1 VSRVKVRAIYRP
13 WVVTADGGEQLA
25 AVATRMQDNQ
35 VGSVVVTV
43 GGRLA
48 GIVTERDLTRAIAE
62 GADPEV
68 ATAAEYMTET
78 LASIDPDAD
87 VRDVVEALLELQ
99 CRHLP
104 VTDGGTLVGMV
115 SVRDLLGTVVRLA

>member
-1 VSRVKVRAIYRP
+1 MKVRAIYRP
-13 WVVTADGGEQLA
+13 WVVTADGDERLA
-25 AVATRMQDNQ
+25 DVATRMQDNQ
-35 VGSVVVTV
+35 VGSLVVTV

-62 GADPEV
+62 GVDPEV
-68 ATAAEYMTET
+68 ATAADFMTQAP
-78 LASIDPDAD
+78 ASIDADAD
-87 VRDVVEALLELQ
+87 VRDVVLTLLELG

-115 SVRDLLGTVVRLA
+115 SVRDLLGTVARLA